1 MLVSLQAEENCNE
14 YISGVPV
21 NSVLLQIDGLTGW
34 PTDYDRLFEQI
45 MGESFPNLMK
55 NIDYTSEK
63 LNDFKVEEIQRD
75 PHLSIKL
82 NRQSQRPKKKT
93 IVEIRFHVVFLLQ

>member
-75 PHLSIKL
+75 RSCIYPLHP
-82 NRQSQRPKKKT
+82 QT
-93 IVEIRFHVVFLLQ
+93 FTH

>member
-1 MLVSLQAEENCNE
+1 
-14 YISGVPV
+14 
-21 NSVLLQIDGLTGW
+21 
-34 PTDYDRLFEQI
+34 
-45 MGESFPNLMK
+45 MK

-63 LNDFKVEEIQRD
+63 LNDRKVEEIQRD

-82 NRQSQRPKKKT
+82 NCQSQRPKKKK